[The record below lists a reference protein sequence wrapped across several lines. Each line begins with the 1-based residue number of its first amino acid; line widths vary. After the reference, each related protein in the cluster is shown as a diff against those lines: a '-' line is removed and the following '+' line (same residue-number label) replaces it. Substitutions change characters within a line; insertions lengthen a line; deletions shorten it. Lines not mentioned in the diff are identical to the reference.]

1 MLRDVLEGALPGW
14 QRPFSF
20 GAAARASAVGAP
32 PIGPPPDR
40 AAVLLADWRVSCMP
54 DPGFLLPR
62 RISMSAITTSEG
74 TSIASASPGPA
85 REEKQEGRRVS
96 LLTLCGLAL
105 AIGVM
110 TGLGAVAFRALIALV
125 HNAFYNGRLSALY
138 DANVVEGP
146 SYFGDFVL
154 LAPVVGGLI
163 VVFLV
168 KRFAPEAKGHGVPEV
183 MDAVF
188 YKRGNIRGTVA
199 LVKAL
204 ASALS
209 IGSGAAVGR
218 EGPIIQI
225 GSALGSAFAQAIGL
239 STWQKITLLSAGAG
253 AGIAA
258 TFNTPLGGVLF
269 ALEILLPEV
278 SNRTFLPVV
287 VATGAATTIGRIL
300 IGPDPAFAVPDVQ
313 LSLAASLEP
322 GQAIGFV
329 LLGLLCGVAAWAFIR
344 LLVFME
350 DGFPRL
356 PGNDYTQNII
366 GMGIIGLMMVALT
379 HAFGHSYVDG
389 VGYSVIQSIFD
400 QRMTAA
406 GLLALLFVLKLL
418 ATTISLG
425 CGASGGI
432 FSPSLYL
439 GATLGAAFAAG
450 VAAVFPHAGLNIP
463 SAAVVGMAAMV
474 GAGTGGVMTAIVMVF
489 EMTRDY
495 AVIVPVIVAV
505 ATAAGVRRALVGETI
520 YTIKL
525 RHRGHRIPKER
536 HINLYLVKQ
545 AEDIME
551 RRFIVAKAGTPLR
564 EALLAET
571 ADDLPAIVV
580 EREGRIVGL
589 IPPRSGLWLEART
602 NPDLLVERYV
612 EDHLVVCRDQDLL
625 SLALARLK
633 RHRAGA
639 AIVFH
644 GTARPRVA
652 DVVGI
657 ITKRVIAD
665 AVIDSYES

>member
-1 MLRDVLEGALPGW
+1 MSVTPL
-14 QRPFSF
+14 
-20 GAAARASAVGAP
+20 AVSEVIKPA
-32 PIGPPPDR
+32 IDGPKSR
-40 AAVLLADWRVSCMP
+40 NERKVN
-54 DPGFLLPR
+54 
-62 RISMSAITTSEG
+62 
-74 TSIASASPGPA
+74 
-85 REEKQEGRRVS
+85 

-105 AIGVM
+105 LVGVT
-110 TGLGAVAFRALIALV
+110 TGFGAVALRALIGFF
-125 HNAFYNGRLSALY
+125 HNAFYNGTFNFLY
-138 DANVVEGP
+138 DANVTEGP
-146 SYFGDFVL
+146 SRFGDLVFL
-154 LAPVVGGLI
+154 SPILGGLV

-168 KRFAPEAKGHGVPEV
+168 ERFAPEAKGHGVPEV
-183 MDAVF
+183 MDSVF

-199 LVKAL
+199 IVKAL

-225 GSALGSAFAQAIGL
+225 GAALGSAFSQGIKL

-287 VATGAATTIGRIL
+287 IATGAATTIGRIL
-300 IGPDPAFAVPDVQ
+300 IGPNPAFAVADIQ
-313 LSLAASLEP
+313 FSLGDSFGVEAAF
-322 GQAIGFV
+322 AFV
-329 LLGLLCGVAAWAFIR
+329 VLGALCGVASWAFIR
-344 LLVFME
+344 LLVVME
-350 DGFPRL
+350 DGFPKL
-356 PGNDYTQNII
+356 PGNVYTQNVVGMAMI
-366 GMGIIGLMMVALT
+366 GVMMVALT
-379 HAFGHSYVDG
+379 HAFGHSYIDG
-389 VGYSVIQSIFD
+389 VGYSVIQSILD
-400 QRMTAA
+400 QKMTVA

-439 GATLGAAFAAG
+439 GATLGAAFAA
-450 VAAVFPHAGLNIP
+450 VAALMLPHAGLTAP
-463 SAAVVGMAAMV
+463 SAAIVGMAAMV

-495 AVIVPVIVAV
+495 AIIVPVIVAV
-505 ATAAGVRRALVGETI
+505 AVAAGVRRSLIGETI

-545 AEDIME
+545 AQDIME
-551 RRFIVAKAGTPLR
+551 RRFIVAKAGTTLG
-564 EALLAET
+564 EAMVEEDT
-571 ADDLPAIVV
+571 DDLRAVIV

-589 IPPRSGLWLEART
+589 IPPRSGLWREARDK
-602 NPDLLVERYV
+602 PDLLVERFA
-612 EDHLVVCRDQDLL
+612 ERRMVVCRDVDLL
-625 SLALARLK
+625 SLVFARLR

-644 GTARPRVA
+644 GVERPRVH
-652 DVVGI
+652 DIVGI
-657 ITKRVIAD
+657 ITKRAIAD
-665 AVIDSYES
+665 AVIDSYDD

>member
-1 MLRDVLEGALPGW
+1 MTPA
-14 QRPFSF
+14 F
-20 GAAARASAVGAP
+20 
-32 PIGPPPDR
+32 PD
-40 AAVLLADWRVSCMP
+40 
-54 DPGFLLPR
+54 G
-62 RISMSAITTSEG
+62 
-74 TSIASASPGPA
+74 GPA
-85 REEKQEGRRVS
+85 IMDPRGKPAAEERRVS

-105 AIGVM
+105 VIGIM

-125 HNAFYNGRLSALY
+125 HNLFYNGKLSTIF
-138 DANVVEGP
+138 DANVSEGP
-146 SYFGDFVL
+146 SYFGNLVFFS
-154 LAPVVGGLI
+154 PIIGGLI

-168 KRFAPEAKGHGVPEV
+168 KTFAPEAKGHGVPEV

-188 YKRGNIRGTVA
+188 YKHGNIRGTVA
-199 LVKAL
+199 LVKAFT
-204 ASALS
+204 SALS

-225 GSALGSAFAQAIGL
+225 GSALGSAFAQFIGL

-313 LSLAASLEP
+313 LSLANSLAP
-322 GQAIGFV
+322 GEILSFV
-329 LLGLLCGVAAWAFIR
+329 LLGLLCGAAAWAFIR
-344 LLVFME
+344 LLVVME
-350 DGFPRL
+350 DGFPKL
-356 PGNDYTQNII
+356 PGNEYTQNIA
-366 GMGIIGLMMVALT
+366 GMAIIGLMMVVLT
-379 HAFGHSYVDG
+379 RTFGHSYVDG
-389 VGYSVIQSIFD
+389 VGYSVIQAIFD
-400 QRMTAA
+400 QKMTAA
-406 GLLALLFVLKLL
+406 GLLALLFLLKMF

-439 GATLGAAFAAG
+439 GATLGAAFASAMG
-450 VAAVFPHAGLNIP
+450 ILLPNSGLTLP
-463 SAAVVGMAAMV
+463 SAAIIGMAAMV

-495 AVIVPVIVAV
+495 AIIVPVIVAV
-505 ATAAGVRRALVGETI
+505 ALAAGVRRALIGETI

-545 AEDIME
+545 AQDIME
-551 RRFIVAKAGTPLR
+551 RGFIVASAGTTLR
-564 EALLAET
+564 NAMLP
-571 ADDLPAIVV
+571 DDIDDVRPIVV
-580 EREGRIVGL
+580 ERGGRIVGL

-602 NPDLLVERYV
+602 NPDVRVEKFVESRLVI
-612 EDHLVVCRDQDLL
+612 CRDQDLL
-625 SLALARLK
+625 SMAFARLK

-639 AIVFH
+639 AVVFR
-644 GTARPRVA
+644 GTTRPRVN

-657 ITKRVIAD
+657 ITKRAVAD
-665 AVIDSYES
+665 AVIDSYED